1 MAGRS
6 ASRASLARAPLSPC
20 CSRGRLEILEVG
32 KWLSI
37 LAAEEASSPRSPRC
51 WRWRVQKAHVNL
63 LAGGLVLSGR
73 VLSGLAQPGLALPEL
88 ALPTLALTEQ
98 APY

>member
-1 MAGRS
+1 MAGSS
-6 ASRASLARAPLSPC
+6 ASRASLARAPPSPC
-20 CSRGRLEILEVG
+20 CSRGRPENLEVG

-37 LAAEEASSPRSPRC
+37 LSAEEASSPRSPRC

-73 VLSGLAQPGLALPEL
+73 AQPGLALPEL

-98 APY
+98 APYTV